1 MSNANIK
8 IAQSSA
14 TLKTAGTLM
23 GLWFLCVCLC
33 FSSSVTSMIS
43 FFRGLQSLPGKISE
57 SIDNAKIDGMLK
69 SDMIAS
75 MKLYKECEDTDHVN
89 GFEIKLSEVSE
100 GDSGTLKTEDGVTIK
115 KIIFEN
121 LSFEMMYTAVH
132 ADNFEA
138 EVTMNLGQHYGK
150 REFLLGDCARPLTDV
165 EEEHG
170 KVMYIKDIN
179 IKWKPAKN
187 EPSGGLAVQ
196 EEIKDLDSE
205 IFSIDSEV
213 IMYEQCNSNSKII
226 ASAAMDIG
234 QALSSELTLERNSI
248 NNTTFR
254 DGTLANEKVRRI
266 EVKNVEIL
274 PGSKWTVVEIGNH
287 GEEGETTIVLDL
299 PQSYEGN
306 QLLNIGSE
314 CSDSTKSYIKYINLI
329 YIPIKLDVNE
339 RFEVEGY
346 RI

>member
-1 MSNANIK
+1 MVSISLGKFGKSNFSK
-8 IAQSSA
+8 AQNSYQMTISLIMMVIMMCAVSSII
-14 TLKTAGTLM
+14 TMTKM
-23 GLWFLCVCLC
+23 NE
-33 FSSSVTSMIS
+33 SSPSKLEPVSVSDEDD
-43 FFRGLQSLPGKISE
+43 LPE
-57 SIDNAKIDGMLK
+57 NNR
-69 SDMIAS
+69 SDDIRDDAE
-75 MKLYKECEDTDHVN
+75 LGPVPVDAPTDD
-89 GFEIKLSEVSE
+89 I
-100 GDSGTLKTEDGVTIK
+100 
-115 KIIFEN
+115 
-121 LSFEMMYTAVH
+121 EM
-132 ADNFEA
+132 
-138 EVTMNLGQHYGK
+138 
-150 REFLLGDCARPLTDV
+150 
-165 EEEHG
+165 
-170 KVMYIKDIN
+170 
-179 IKWKPAKN
+179 
-187 EPSGGLAVQ
+187 
-196 EEIKDLDSE
+196 
-205 IFSIDSEV
+205 FSIDSE
-213 IMYEQCNSNSKII
+213 ITMYEQCNSNSKII
-226 ASAAMDIG
+226 ASEAMDIG
-234 QALSSELTLERNSI
+234 QASSELTLERNSI

>member
-1 MSNANIK
+1 MSNKNQQMK
-8 IAQSSA
+8 IAVVAVLVILLISSIIA
-14 TLKTAGTLM
+14 A
-23 GLWFLCVCLC
+23 VR
-33 FSSSVTSMIS
+33 SSSSQEPVPI
-43 FFRGLQSLPGKISE
+43 
-57 SIDNAKIDGMLK
+57 
-69 SDMIAS
+69 
-75 MKLYKECEDTDHVN
+75 
-89 GFEIKLSEVSE
+89 
-100 GDSGTLKTEDGVTIK
+100 
-115 KIIFEN
+115 
-121 LSFEMMYTAVH
+121 
-132 ADNFEA
+132 
-138 EVTMNLGQHYGK
+138 K
-150 REFLLGDCARPLTDV
+150 REV
-165 EEEHG
+165 EEPED
-170 KVMYIKDIN
+170 VAVV
-179 IKWKPAKN
+179 PA
-187 EPSGGLAVQ
+187 
-196 EEIKDLDSE
+196 EIKDLDSE
-205 IFSIDSEV
+205 ILSIDSEV
-213 IMYEQCNSNSKII
+213 TMYEQCNSNSKII
-226 ASAAMDIG
+226 ASAAMNIV

-248 NNTTFR
+248 TNTTFR